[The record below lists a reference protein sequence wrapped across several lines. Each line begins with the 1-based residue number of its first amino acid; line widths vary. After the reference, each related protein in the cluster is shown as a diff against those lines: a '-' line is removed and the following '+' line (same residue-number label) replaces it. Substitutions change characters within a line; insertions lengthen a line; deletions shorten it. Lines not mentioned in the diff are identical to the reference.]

1 LHVQDGVVPLATWG
15 LGWGAA
21 TVLTAACLP
30 RLKDASPP
38 RVAMMTSTFF
48 VASLLSF
55 PVAGTSVHLSLI
67 GLCGVVLGRAAFP
80 SILVGVALQFALFGH
95 GGASTVGLNATSMG
109 SGALI
114 AAALYH
120 SGTPSVARA
129 VVAAV
134 LGTVTA
140 ISLFGAAM
148 LSAGHALRAVAYAS
162 ILVHLPV
169 IAIEAVVTAAAV
181 RFLLRVQPDLVGLTP
196 GVPGSTP
203 DVPK

>member
-1 LHVQDGVVPLATWG
+1 
-15 LGWGAA
+15 
-21 TVLTAACLP
+21 
-30 RLKDASPP
+30 
-38 RVAMMTSTFF
+38 MMTSTFF

-55 PVAGTSVHLSLI
+55 PIAGTAVHLSLI
-67 GLCGVVLGRAAFP
+67 GLCGIVLGRAAFP

-95 GGASTVGLNATSMG
+95 GGASTIGLNATSMG
-109 SGALI
+109 SGALV

-120 SGTPSVARA
+120 SGTPSTARA

-134 LGTVTA
+134 LGTLTA
-140 ISLFGAAM
+140 IAIFGAAM

-181 RFLLRVQPDLVGLTP
+181 RFLLRVQPELVGLSP
-196 GVPGSTP
+196 AVARPNA
-203 DVPK
+203 DVSK